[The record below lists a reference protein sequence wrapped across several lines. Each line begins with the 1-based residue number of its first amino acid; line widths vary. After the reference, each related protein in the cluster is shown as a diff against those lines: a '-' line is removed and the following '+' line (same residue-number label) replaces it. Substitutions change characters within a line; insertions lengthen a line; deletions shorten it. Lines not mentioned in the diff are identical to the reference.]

1 MKDYKINKYIFIPVS
16 AVILVGVIFLVLTEI
31 KKTEKEESKIATSS
45 IPVRVFHAPNIQ
57 AKAAF
62 VLDAKT
68 GETIY
73 ENNADTILPL
83 ASITKL
89 MTALVSSENIASS
102 TIITITEE
110 DLKQDGD
117 NGLLLGE
124 KWRFDDLRDFT
135 LLVSSNDGAEAIGG
149 NFIEEM
155 NEKAVSLGLHSLSFK
170 NPSGLDISSSEPSN
184 FGSARDASEL
194 FKYILENRPN
204 ILEITK
210 HPSFRFVSKSGLV
223 HYAQNTDTIVGK
235 IPGLFASKTGYTDL
249 AGGNLIVGIDE
260 DISHPIII
268 AVLGSSENGRFDDVV
283 ALASS
288 TREYF
293 SQ

>member
-31 KKTEKEESKIATSS
+31 KKTENTESKAATSS
-45 IPVRVFHAPNIQ
+45 IPARVFHAPDIQ

-73 ENNADTILPL
+73 ENNAGTILPL

-89 MTALVSSENIASS
+89 MTALVSSENIAS
-102 TIITITEE
+102 TTVITITGE

-149 NFIEEM
+149 NFIEKM
-155 NEKAVSLGLHSLSFK
+155 NEKATSLGLHTLSFK
-170 NPSGLDISSSEPSN
+170 NPSGLDVSPAEPSN
-184 FGSARDASEL
+184 FGSARDVSEL
-194 FKYILENRPN
+194 FKYILENRQD

-223 HYAQNTDTIVGK
+223 HYSQNTDTVVGK

-260 DISHPIII
+260 DINHPIII
-268 AVLGSSENGRFDDVV
+268 TVLGSSENGRFDDVV